1 MRTYFTKKDFF
12 LIPEFFFIAMMILY
26 WIDQRNGKFF
36 IIPIVI
42 ISVIAYLIVSK
53 KKALGISLGCIFLFF
68 AIFFTFAFLSDFYK
82 IEVMD
87 LRAKKFI
94 IYGSLFS
101 VSNFLM
107 ALLFIVKYVNIPYK
121 IKQPSIIAN

>member
-1 MRTYFTKKDFF
+1 MRRYFTKKNLF

-26 WIDQRNGKFF
+26 WIDQRNRIFA

-42 ISVIAYLIVSK
+42 ISVIVYLIFSK

-68 AIFFTFAFLSDFYK
+68 ALFFTLAFLSDFHK
-82 IEVMD
+82 IEVID

-101 VSNFLM
+101 ASNFLM
-107 ALLFIVKYVNIPYK
+107 ATLLLMKYVNISYK
-121 IKQPSIIAN
+121 IKHPSIIEN